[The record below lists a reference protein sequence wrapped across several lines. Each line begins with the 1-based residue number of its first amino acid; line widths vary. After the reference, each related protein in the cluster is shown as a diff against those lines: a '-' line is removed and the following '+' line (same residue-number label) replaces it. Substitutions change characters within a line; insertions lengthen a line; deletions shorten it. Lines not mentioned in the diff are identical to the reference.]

1 VSPAHCLHKQEYGFN
16 RKGLWVIYNSD
27 IANGCRE
34 YKMTGDVAL
43 FSSRII
49 QVHGE
54 VFLGYCFHQTE
65 TVSTV

>member
-1 VSPAHCLHKQEYGFN
+1 L
-16 RKGLWVIYNSD
+16 RVIYNSD
-27 IANGCRE
+27 FANGCRE
-34 YKMTGDVAL
+34 YKMTGDAAF

-54 VFLGYCFHQTE
+54 TLLGYCFHQTE